1 MVNTATGTVSE
12 ITITIMY
19 KERGEWGKKETE
31 RKRDRA
37 DRQMNTHRQAHKT
50 DTQTDRELTW
60 KFCTIKGS
68 AKLSR
73 CILIGSLSTQP
84 PC

>member
-37 DRQMNTHRQAHKT
+37 DRQMNRHTDRHTKRTHRQT
-50 DTQTDRELTW
+50 ENLP
-60 KFCTIKGS
+60 GS
-68 AKLSR
+68 FAPSR
-73 CILIGSLSTQP
+73 GQP
-84 PC
+84 NSADVS